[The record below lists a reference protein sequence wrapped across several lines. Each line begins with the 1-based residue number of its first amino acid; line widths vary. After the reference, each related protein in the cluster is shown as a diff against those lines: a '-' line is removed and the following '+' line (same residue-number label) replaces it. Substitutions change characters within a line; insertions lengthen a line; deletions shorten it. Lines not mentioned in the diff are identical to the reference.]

1 VRQQSYGISYGS
13 GGSFMLRVTTTKTI
27 ISDVPRIALI
37 DVNVCHANVMK
48 CFYDV
53 RGGQCALLPAK

>member
-1 VRQQSYGISYGS
+1 
-13 GGSFMLRVTTTKTI
+13 MLRVTTTKTI

-37 DVNVCHANVMK
+37 DVNACHANVME

-53 RGGQCALLPAK
+53 RGGQCALLLAK